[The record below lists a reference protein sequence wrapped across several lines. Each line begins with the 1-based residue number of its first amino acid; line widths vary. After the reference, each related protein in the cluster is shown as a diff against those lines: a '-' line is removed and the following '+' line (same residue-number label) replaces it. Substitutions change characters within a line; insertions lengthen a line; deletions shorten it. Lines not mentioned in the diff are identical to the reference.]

1 MNVNRWVPIGEAAE
15 ASRVDVR
22 AIRQWAASGAIDIEF
37 RGETELVRLD
47 RIKLLGQAWSFPVGR
62 SAAGR
67 SSLRGRLE
75 DAVVASK
82 GVTDLQRI
90 ARERV
95 EASGATLSARRSRG

>member
-1 MNVNRWVPIGEAAE
+1 VNGWVPIGEAAE

-37 RGETELVRLD
+37 QGETELVRLD
-47 RIKLLGQAWSFPVGR
+47 RIRFLCQAWSFPAGR

-75 DAVVASK
+75 DAIVASK

-90 ARERV
+90 ARERI
-95 EASGATLSARRSRG
+95 EAPGATSSARRLRG